1 MFIYVM
7 KFLQEVLKQ
16 KTLNGTDVDLLTI
29 VFSKVLIGG
38 YVEDEKDPVK
48 GAEQEVLVSMIR
60 FLLSSSETSE
70 EKSVTP
76 VESESE

>member
-1 MFIYVM
+1 MI

-16 KTLNGTDVDLLTI
+16 KSMNGTDVDLLTI

-48 GAEQEVLVSMIR
+48 CAEQEVLVSMIR
-60 FLLSSSETSE
+60 FLLLSSETNE
-70 EKSVTP
+70 EKSLTP
-76 VESESE
+76 VESDSE

>member
-16 KTLNGTDVDLLTI
+16 KALNGTDVDLLTI

-48 GAEQEVLVSMIR
+48 CENNSISCGMI
-60 FLLSSSETSE
+60 E
-70 EKSVTP
+70 
-76 VESESE
+76 

>member
-16 KTLNGTDVDLLTI
+16 KALNGTDVDLLTI

-38 YVEDEKDPVK
+38 YVEDEKT
-48 GAEQEVLVSMIR
+48 L
-60 FLLSSSETSE
+60 
-70 EKSVTP
+70 
-76 VESESE
+76 

>member
-48 GAEQEVLVSMIR
+48 CAEQEVLVSMIR